1 MSSETAGRETD
12 PEIVYAD
19 IFRLPHHVSNRH
31 PRMSMHDRAAQFSP
45 YAALTG
51 YNDMISE
58 EARQTDNRIELGEE
72 DLKVLNRKL
81 DRIGKMLGEG
91 KRPEMTVTYFIP
103 DPFKPGGRYETVT
116 EKIRKIDTA
125 EQKIILDRKVTA
137 GGAYME
143 ILIPDIL
150 EIRQDAPEGQSIKPA
165 VR

>member
-91 KRPEMTVTYFIP
+91 K
-103 DPFKPGGRYETVT
+103 PGGRYETVT